1 MEVENKKVAKQS
13 KKPKEPVIRD
23 AESLATKEEFAGLS
37 GRLDSILERFDS
49 IAAELEMTNHICR
62 ILIEL
67 VGGVDP
73 GRKNLTNLEL
83 VKLRNEGVKVKDL
96 ARMQGISQ
104 CAMGRKL
111 KELRE
116 AGVLH
121 DREAENN

>member
-1 MEVENKKVAKQS
+1 MEVENKKATKQS
-13 KKPKEPVIRD
+13 KKPKEPDIKD
-23 AESLATKEEFAGLS
+23 AENIVTKEEFANLS
-37 GRLDSILERFDS
+37 GRLDSILERFDG
-49 IAAELEMTNHICR
+49 IATELEMTNHICR

-121 DREAENN
+121 AREAKND

>member
-1 MEVENKKVAKQS
+1 MEVESKKVTKQG
-13 KKPKEPVIRD
+13 KKPKEPATKV
-23 AESLATKEEFAGLS
+23 AEILVPKEEFASLS
-37 GRLDSILERFDS
+37 GRLDSILERFDG
-49 IAAELEMTNHICR
+49 IATELEMTNHICR

-67 VGGVDP
+67 VGGIDP

-96 ARMQGISQ
+96 ARMQGVSQ

-121 DREAENN
+121 DQETENN

>member
-1 MEVENKKVAKQS
+1 MEVENKKITKQS
-13 KKPKEPVIRD
+13 KKLKEPVIKD
-23 AESLATKEEFAGLS
+23 AISSISREEFVGLS
-37 GRLDSILERFDS
+37 GKVDSIHEKFDGIVS
-49 IAAELEMTNHICR
+49 KLEMTNHICR
-62 ILIEL
+62 ILIEM
-67 VGGVDP
+67 VSGIDP

-121 DREAENN
+121 DREAEND

>member
-1 MEVENKKVAKQS
+1 MEVENKKVTRQSSKMKPAAKNDDMFTIY
-13 KKPKEPVIRD
+13 KN
-23 AESLATKEEFAGLS
+23 EFENLNGKLN
-37 GRLDSILERFDS
+37 SIIERFDS
-49 IAAELEMTNHICR
+49 IATELEMTNHICR

-67 VGGVDP
+67 IGGVDP

-96 ARMQGISQ
+96 ARMQRISQ
-104 CAMGRKL
+104 CAMTRKL

-121 DREAENN
+121 D

>member
-1 MEVENKKVAKQS
+1 MEVESKKVTKQS
-13 KKPKEPVIRD
+13 TKSKVAAKNEGMTTV
-23 AESLATKEEFAGLS
+23 SKEEFECLS
-37 GRLDSILERFDS
+37 GKLDFILERFDN

-67 VGGVDP
+67 VGGVDS

-104 CAMGRKL
+104 CAMTRKL

-121 DREAENN
+121 DRETENN

>member
-1 MEVENKKVAKQS
+1 MEVDNKKVTKQS
-13 KKPKEPVIRD
+13 TKSKAAAKNEGM
-23 AESLATKEEFAGLS
+23 ATISKEEFERLS
-37 GRLDSILERFDS
+37 GKLDFMLKRFDG
-49 IAAELEMTNHICR
+49 IVTELEMTNHICR

-104 CAMGRKL
+104 CAMGRKM

-121 DREAENN
+121 DRETENN

>member
-1 MEVENKKVAKQS
+1 MEVENKKVTKQS
-13 KKPKEPVIRD
+13 KKPKEPAVKD
-23 AESLATKEEFAGLS
+23 AVNLVTKEEFTSLS
-37 GRLDSILERFDS
+37 GRLDSILERFDG
-49 IAAELEMTNHICR
+49 IATELEMTNHICR

-96 ARMQGISQ
+96 ARMQGVSQ

-116 AGVLH
+116 AGILH
-121 DREAENN
+121 DRETENN

>member
-1 MEVENKKVAKQS
+1 MEVEKKEVSKQS
-13 KKPKEPVIRD
+13 TKPRGTSKSNNSTTVTKNEF
-23 AESLATKEEFAGLS
+23 ESLNGK
-37 GRLDSILERFDS
+37 LDSMLERFDG
-49 IAAELEMTNHICR
+49 IATELEMTNHICR

-73 GRKNLTNLEL
+73 GRKTLTNLEL

-104 CAMGRKL
+104 CAMTRKL

>member
-1 MEVENKKVAKQS
+1 MEVKNEKVTKQS

-23 AESLATKEEFAGLS
+23 AEVLVAKEEFAGLS
-37 GRLDSILERFDS
+37 SRLDSILEKFDG
-49 IAAELEMTNHICR
+49 ITTELEMTNHICR

-67 VGGVDP
+67 VGGIDP

-83 VKLRNEGVKVKDL
+83 VKLRNEGVKIKDL
-96 ARMQGISQ
+96 ARTQGLSQ

>member
-1 MEVENKKVAKQS
+1 MEVENKKVTKQS
-13 KKPKEPVIRD
+13 AKARAAAKSDDMVIVPKN
-23 AESLATKEEFAGLS
+23 EFERLS
-37 GRLDSILERFDS
+37 GKLDSILERFDG
-49 IAAELEMTNHICR
+49 ITTELEMTNHICR

-116 AGVLH
+116 VGVLH

>member
-1 MEVENKKVAKQS
+1 MEVEKTEVPKQS
-13 KKPKEPVIRD
+13 TKPRGTSKRNNSTTVSKNEL
-23 AESLATKEEFAGLS
+23 ESLNGK
-37 GRLDSILERFDS
+37 LDSMLERFNG
-49 IAAELEMTNHICR
+49 IATELEMTNHICR

-96 ARMQGISQ
+96 ARIQGISQ
-104 CAMGRKL
+104 CAMTRKL

-121 DREAENN
+121 DRETENN

>member
-1 MEVENKKVAKQS
+1 MEVKNEKVTKQS
-13 KKPKEPVIRD
+13 KKPKEPVKKD
-23 AESLATKEEFAGLS
+23 AEGITCKEEFANLS
-37 GRLDSILERFDS
+37 SRLDSILEKFDG

-67 VGGVDP
+67 VGGVEP

-96 ARMQGISQ
+96 ARIQGISQ

-121 DREAENN
+121 DREAEND

>member
-1 MEVENKKVAKQS
+1 MEVENKKVTKQS
-13 KKPKEPVIRD
+13 TKSK
-23 AESLATKEEFAGLS
+23 AATKSDGMTTVSKEEFERLS
-37 GRLDSILERFDS
+37 GRLDSILEKFDGIS
-49 IAAELEMTNHICR
+49 TELEMTNHICR

-83 VKLRNEGVKVKDL
+83 VKLRNEGVKIKDL

-121 DREAENN
+121 D

>member
-1 MEVENKKVAKQS
+1 MEVENKKVTKQS
-13 KKPKEPVIRD
+13 KKPKEPAVKD
-23 AESLATKEEFAGLS
+23 AVNLVTKEEFTSLS
-37 GRLDSILERFDS
+37 GRLDSILERFDG
-49 IAAELEMTNHICR
+49 IATELEMTNHICR

-96 ARMQGISQ
+96 ARMQGVSQ

-116 AGVLH
+116 AGILH
-121 DREAENN
+121 D

>member
-1 MEVENKKVAKQS
+1 
-13 KKPKEPVIRD
+13 
-23 AESLATKEEFAGLS
+23 
-37 GRLDSILERFDS
+37 
-49 IAAELEMTNHICR
+49 MTNHICR

-67 VGGVDP
+67 VGGIDP

-121 DREAENN
+121 DQETENN

>member
-1 MEVENKKVAKQS
+1 MEVENKKVTKQS
-13 KKPKEPVIRD
+13 TKPKVAAKKEGMTAV
-23 AESLATKEEFAGLS
+23 SKEEFESLYGK
-37 GRLDSILERFDS
+37 LDSILERFDS
-49 IAAELEMTNHICR
+49 IATELEMTNHICR

-67 VGGVDP
+67 IGGVDP

-121 DREAENN
+121 DRKTEND

>member
-1 MEVENKKVAKQS
+1 MEVENKKVTKQS
-13 KKPKEPVIRD
+13 KKPKEPVIKD
-23 AESLATKEEFAGLS
+23 AEGIAGKEEFAGLS
-37 GRLDSILERFDS
+37 DRLDSILERFDG
-49 IAAELEMTNHICR
+49 IAAELKMTNHICR

-121 DREAENN
+121 DREAEND

>member
-13 KKPKEPVIRD
+13 KKPKKPVIRD

>member
-1 MEVENKKVAKQS
+1 MEVKNKRITKQS
-13 KKPKEPVIRD
+13 TKPKAAVKNEGVTVF
-23 AESLATKEEFAGLS
+23 SKEEFECLS
-37 GRLDSILERFDS
+37 GKLDSMHERFDG

-73 GRKNLTNLEL
+73 GRKSLTNLEM

>member
-1 MEVENKKVAKQS
+1 MEVKNEKVTKQS
-13 KKPKEPVIRD
+13 KKPKEPAIKD
-23 AESLATKEEFAGLS
+23 AESVVAKEEFAGLS
-37 GRLDSILERFDS
+37 GRLDSILERYDG
-49 IAAELEMTNHICR
+49 IAAELKMTNHICR

-67 VGGVDP
+67 VGGIDP

-121 DREAENN
+121 DQETENN

>member
-1 MEVENKKVAKQS
+1 MEVENKKVTKQS
-13 KKPKEPVIRD
+13 KKPKEPVIKD
-23 AESLATKEEFAGLS
+23 AEGIAGKEEFAGLS
-37 GRLDSILERFDS
+37 DRLDSILERFDG
-49 IAAELEMTNHICR
+49 IAAELKMTNHICR
-62 ILIEL
+62 ILIEM
-67 VGGVDP
+67 VGGIDP
-73 GRKNLTNLEL
+73 GRKNLTNIEL
-83 VKLRNEGVKVKDL
+83 VKHRNEGVKVKDL

>member
-1 MEVENKKVAKQS
+1 MEVENKKVTKQS
-13 KKPKEPVIRD
+13 TKSKIAAKNECMTTV
-23 AESLATKEEFAGLS
+23 SKEEFERLS
-37 GRLDSILERFDS
+37 GKLDSILEKFDD
-49 IAAELEMTNHICR
+49 IATELEMTNHICR

-121 DREAENN
+121 DRETESN

>member
-1 MEVENKKVAKQS
+1 MEVENKKVTKQS
-13 KKPKEPVIRD
+13 KKPKESAIKD
-23 AESLATKEEFAGLS
+23 AENLVTKEEFSSLS
-37 GRLDSILERFDS
+37 GRLDSILERFDG
-49 IAAELEMTNHICR
+49 IATELRMTNHICR

-67 VGGVDP
+67 VGGVGP

-121 DREAENN
+121 DREAEND

>member
-1 MEVENKKVAKQS
+1 MEVQNKKVTKQS
-13 KKPKEPVIRD
+13 KNPKEPAIKD
-23 AESLATKEEFAGLS
+23 AENLVTKEEFASLNS
-37 GRLDSILERFDS
+37 MLDSILERFEG
-49 IAAELEMTNHICR
+49 IATELEMTNHICR

-111 KELRE
+111 KQLRE

-121 DREAENN
+121 DREAEND

>member
-1 MEVENKKVAKQS
+1 MEAETKKVTKQS
-13 KKPKEPVIRD
+13 SKIKVAAKNEDMVTVTKNEF
-23 AESLATKEEFAGLS
+23 ESLNGK
-37 GRLDSILERFDS
+37 LDSMLERFDG
-49 IAAELEMTNHICR
+49 IATELEMTNHICR

-104 CAMGRKL
+104 CAMDRKL

-121 DREAENN
+121 D

>member
-1 MEVENKKVAKQS
+1 MEVENKKVTKQS
-13 KKPKEPVIRD
+13 KKPKEPAIKD
-23 AESLATKEEFAGLS
+23 AENLVTKEEFASLS
-37 GRLDSILERFDS
+37 GRLDYILERFDG
-49 IAAELEMTNHICR
+49 IGIELEMTNHICR

-67 VGGVDP
+67 VAGVDP

-96 ARMQGISQ
+96 ARIQGVSQ
-104 CAMGRKL
+104 CAMSRKL

-121 DREAENN
+121 DQVSEEC

>member
-1 MEVENKKVAKQS
+1 MEVKNEKVTKQS
-13 KKPKEPVIRD
+13 KKPKEPVIKD
-23 AESLATKEEFAGLS
+23 AGGIAGKEEFASLS
-37 GRLDSILERFDS
+37 SRLDSILEKFDG

-121 DREAENN
+121 DQESENN